1 MTRRRQ
7 SRGECLFCERE
18 MTKGGLSRHLA
29 ACPRRAEVVKA
40 ADQTAGHG
48 ELLYHLVVQDAWNS
62 DFWLHLEMRG
72 SARLDDLDR
81 YLRAIWLECCGHLSM
96 FSIGGWGGDEIA
108 MRKRAEKVFEPG
120 LELTHIYDYG
130 TSSYTLVREV
140 SVRRGRPIRS
150 HPIYLMARNALPEA
164 SCIECGEP
172 AAWLCHECMIEDGT
186 AGTLCEE
193 HARVHPH
200 DDYGEP
206 VPLVNSPRLGMCGY
220 TGPADPPY

>member
-7 SRGECLFCERE
+7 SRGNCLFCDRE
-18 MTKGGLSRHLA
+18 MAKGGLSRHLA
-29 ACPRRAEVVKA
+29 ACPRRAEVIEA
-40 ADQTAGHG
+40 AGQTAGRG
-48 ELLYHLVVQDAWNS
+48 ELLHHLLVQDAWDS

-108 MRKRAEKVFEPG
+108 MKKRAEKVFEPG

-130 TSSYTLVREV
+130 TSSNTLVKV
-140 SVRRGRPIRS
+140 VGVRRGRPVSS
-150 HPIYLMARNALPEA
+150 HPIFLMARNDLPEVP
-164 SCIECGEP
+164 CIECGGA